1 MVNAGKVYLVGAGP
15 GDPELLTL
23 KALRL
28 IQQAEVVV
36 YDRLVSPEIL
46 SLIPDTT
53 ARIDVGKRPGSH
65 PVPQKSINQILV
77 KLAKSGQNVVRLK
90 GGDPMI
96 FGRGGEEAR
105 ELALHGIAVKTIP
118 GITAA
123 QGCAAALNLPMTHR
137 GVARSLVYMTGHTL
151 DNRLP
156 DMDWEQ
162 LGLANTTLVIYMGA
176 EKIAQIVK
184 RLIEAG
190 MTATTPALAMCNA
203 TLPNQKHLSTTLAQL
218 PHDVKKTDLDGP
230 VLFMIGDT
238 VALAD
243 SDGVLRHVEQDIMA
257 VAANA

>member
-28 IQQAEVVV
+28 IEQVEVVV

-46 SLIPDTT
+46 SLIPDST

-65 PVPQKSINQILV
+65 PVPQQSINQILI
-77 KLAKSGQNVVRLK
+77 KLAKSGQDVVRLK

-96 FGRGGEEAR
+96 FGRGGEEVQ
-105 ELALHGIAVKTIP
+105 ELCLHGIAVETIP

-151 DNRLP
+151 ENRLP
-156 DMDWEQ
+156 DMDWRQ
-162 LGLANTTLVIYMGA
+162 FRTTDSTLVIYMGA
-176 EKIAQIVK
+176 EKLSQIVK
-184 RLIEAG
+184 HLIQAG
-190 MTATTPALAMCNA
+190 MAATTPALAMCNA
-203 TLPNQKHLSTTLAQL
+203 TLHNQKHLSTTLAQL
-218 PHDVKKTDLDGP
+218 PHDIKKTDLDGP

-243 SDGVLRHVEQDIMA
+243 SNGVSRHVEQDILA

>member
-1 MVNAGKVYLVGAGP
+1 MAKAGTVYLVGAGP

-28 IQQAEVVV
+28 IDNADVVV

-65 PVPQKSINQILV
+65 PVPQKSINRILI
-77 KLAKSGQNVVRLK
+77 KLARSGQNVVRLK

-105 ELALHGIAVKTIP
+105 TLTQHHIPVQTIP

-123 QGCAAALNLPMTHR
+123 QGCAAALNLPLTHR
-137 GVARSLVYMTGHTL
+137 GIARSLVYITGRTL
-151 DNRLP
+151 DNQLP
-156 DMDWEQ
+156 DMDWQ
-162 LGLANTTLVIYMGA
+162 QFSLTKSTLVIYMGA
-176 EKIAQIVK
+176 EKLLQIVDK
-184 RLIEAG
+184 LIQAG
-190 MTATTPALAMCNA
+190 LPANTPAVAMCNA
-203 TLPNQKHLSTTLAQL
+203 TLRGQKHLVTTLSNLFHDTAQA
-218 PHDVKKTDLDGP
+218 DFEGP
-230 VLFMIGDT
+230 VLFMIGES
-238 VALAD
+238 VALAA
-243 SDGVLRHVEQDIMA
+243 SKGVSQHVGKDILA